1 MTQGVKLEQQEG
13 NGASLLKQR
22 LIRDADRYGKA
33 LGPRARVL
41 VCQLPLAVMM
51 AGVVLAAPA
60 AWPGLPDSALCRFAL
75 ALQAVLLAACVLVP
89 WQRFGPLAP
98 LVIPVLDLVAIGL
111 LRDGTSAGLPD
122 PGVLSV
128 LPVVWISAS
137 RLSAAAS
144 VSLSFSVPLLA
155 ALPWLFADGAA
166 PLAASTVEAVLVP
179 LMMVAVS
186 LAMRFARAR
195 LRHEQWR
202 IQSKEAELEVLLADS
217 REREQL
223 LNTILDTVDVGIVA
237 VDAAGR
243 RLLTNSWQ
251 TQLEASAATA
261 PRSAKSPE
269 PAMAPESS
277 ELPESAEEGQL
288 LLTGQDRN
296 TPLPLERRPLR
307 RALAGESFAD
317 YLVCFGEGSASRV
330 LSTGARPLKD
340 DAGDFRGAVVVFK
353 EVTGLVDALAAKDEV
368 VSTVSH
374 EFRTPLTSI
383 IGNLDLVLADTD
395 GLDSPVTR
403 RVEVAQR
410 NAERLLA
417 LVSDLLMSASAA
429 VHVHPRR
436 TDLAGLVE
444 ASLGSAQA
452 QAQAHR
458 VCLAMDVP
466 VPLWANVDPLRI
478 SQALDNLVSN
488 AIKYSPDGGSVRI
501 SASTADGLVRL
512 HVADTGM
519 GMTAADAGRVF
530 TRFFRSPAVR
540 DGSIPGAG
548 LGLSITKAIM
558 ERHGGSI
565 SCRTRPGHGST
576 FTLEFPADGP
586 PAAF

>member
-1 MTQGVKLEQQEG
+1 MLR
-13 NGASLLKQR
+13 QR
-22 LIRDADRYGKA
+22 LIRSAVRHGEA
-33 LGPRARVL
+33 LGPRGRVL
-41 VCQLPLAVMM
+41 VCQLPLAVMT
-51 AGVVLAAPA
+51 AVVLLAAPA
-60 AWPGLPDSALCRFAL
+60 AWPGPPESTLCRFAL
-75 ALQAVLLAACVLVP
+75 VLQAALLAACVLVP
-89 WQRFGPLAP
+89 WH
-98 LVIPVLDLVAIGL
+98 
-111 LRDGTSAGLPD
+111 
-122 PGVLSV
+122 
-128 LPVVWISAS
+128 
-137 RLSAAAS
+137 
-144 VSLSFSVPLLA
+144 
-155 ALPWLFADGAA
+155 
-166 PLAASTVEAVLVP
+166 
-179 LMMVAVS
+179 
-186 LAMRFARAR
+186 R

-202 IQSKEAELEVLLADS
+202 IKSKEAELEVLLADS

-243 RLLTNSWQ
+243 RLLTNNWQ
-251 TQLEASAATA
+251 TQLEESAAA
-261 PRSAKSPE
+261 AGRRAE
-269 PAMAPESS
+269 WPAA
-277 ELPESAEEGQL
+277 ELLEEEGQL
-288 LLTGQDRN
+288 LLTGQDRS
-296 TPLPLERRPLR
+296 TPLPLERRPIR

-317 YLVCFGEGSASRV
+317 YLVCYGEAAGGRV
-330 LSTGARPLKD
+330 VSTGARPLKD
-340 DAGDFRGAVVVFK
+340 DAGDFRGAVVIFN

-383 IGNLDLVLADTD
+383 IGNLDLVLADTE
-395 GLDSPVTR
+395 GLDSPVVR

-452 QAQAHR
+452 HAQASR
-458 VCLAMDVP
+458 VCLAMDVRG
-466 VPLWANVDPLRI
+466 PLWAHVDPLRI

-488 AIKYSPDGGSVRI
+488 AIKYSPDGGSVRV
-501 SASTADGLVRL
+501 SASTGDGLVRL
-512 HVADTGM
+512 HVEDTGM

-548 LGLSITKAIM
+548 LGLSITKAIV

-576 FTLEFPADGP
+576 FTLELPADGP

>member
-1 MTQGVKLEQQEG
+1 
-13 NGASLLKQR
+13 LLRQR
-22 LIRDADRYGKA
+22 LIRSVDRHGKA
-33 LGPRARVL
+33 LGPRGRVL
-41 VCQLPLAVMM
+41 VCQLPLAVML
-51 AGVVLAAPA
+51 AGIVMAAPA
-60 AWPGLPDSALCRFAL
+60 AWPGLPDSLLCRYAF
-75 ALQAVLLAACVLVP
+75 ALQAVLLVACALVP

-111 LRDGTSAGLPD
+111 LRDGTTAGLPD

-137 RLSAAAS
+137 RLSAPAS
-144 VSLSFSVPLLA
+144 LSLSFSVPLLA
-155 ALPWLFADGAA
+155 ALPWLLADRSA
-166 PLAASTVEAVLVP
+166 PLAARTAEALLVP
-179 LMMVAVS
+179 LMMFAVS

-195 LRHEQWR
+195 LRREQRR
-202 IQSKEAELEVLLADS
+202 IKSKEAELEVLLADS
-217 REREQL
+217 RERERL

-237 VDAAGR
+237 VDASGR
-243 RLLTNSWQ
+243 RLLTNTWQ
-251 TQLEASAATA
+251 AELEESAAAVPSPTA
-261 PRSAKSPE
+261 E
-269 PAMAPESS
+269 PAGEL
-277 ELPESAEEGQL
+277 LPEEEGRL
-288 LLTGQDRN
+288 VLTGQDRS
-296 TPLPLERRPLR
+296 TPLPLERRPIR

-317 YLVCFGEGSASRV
+317 YLVCFGEAAASRV
-330 LSTGARPLKD
+330 VSTGARPLKN
-340 DAGDFRGAVVVFK
+340 DAGDFRGAVVVFN

-383 IGNLDLVLADTD
+383 IGNLDLVLADTE
-395 GLDSPVTR
+395 GLDSPVVR

-452 QAQAHR
+452 HAQASR
-458 VCLAMDVP
+458 VCLATDVQG
-466 VPLWANVDPLRI
+466 PLWAHVDPLRI

-488 AIKYSPDGGSVRI
+488 AIKYSPDGGSVRV
-501 SASTADGLVRL
+501 SASSGEGRVRL
-512 HVADTGM
+512 HVEDTGM

-548 LGLSITKAIM
+548 LGLSITKAIV
-558 ERHGGSI
+558 EGHGGSI
-565 SCRTRPGHGST
+565 SCRTSPGHGST
-576 FTLEFPADGP
+576 FTLELPA
-586 PAAF
+586 

>member
-1 MTQGVKLEQQEG
+1 
-13 NGASLLKQR
+13 
-22 LIRDADRYGKA
+22 
-33 LGPRARVL
+33 
-41 VCQLPLAVMM
+41 
-51 AGVVLAAPA
+51 
-60 AWPGLPDSALCRFAL
+60 
-75 ALQAVLLAACVLVP
+75 
-89 WQRFGPLAP
+89 LAP

-137 RLSAAAS
+137 SLSAAAS
-144 VSLSFSVPLLA
+144 LSLSFSVPLLA
-155 ALPWLFADGAA
+155 ALPWLLADRTA
-166 PLAASTVEAVLVP
+166 PLAARMAEAVLVP
-179 LMMVAVS
+179 LMMLAIS

-202 IQSKEAELEVLLADS
+202 IKSKEAELGVLLA
-217 REREQL
+217 
-223 LNTILDTVDVGIVA
+223 
-237 VDAAGR
+237 
-243 RLLTNSWQ
+243 
-251 TQLEASAATA
+251 
-261 PRSAKSPE
+261 
-269 PAMAPESS
+269 
-277 ELPESAEEGQL
+277 
-288 LLTGQDRN
+288 
-296 TPLPLERRPLR
+296 
-307 RALAGESFAD
+307 
-317 YLVCFGEGSASRV
+317 
-330 LSTGARPLKD
+330 
-340 DAGDFRGAVVVFK
+340 
-353 EVTGLVDALAAKDEV
+353 EVTGLVDALAAKDDV

-383 IGNLDLVLADTD
+383 IGNLDLVLADIE
-395 GLDSPVTR
+395 GLDSPVVR

-452 QAQAHR
+452 QAQASR
-458 VCLAMDVP
+458 VCLATDVP
-466 VPLWANVDPLRI
+466 GPLWANVDPLRI

-488 AIKYSPDGGSVRI
+488 AIKYSPDGGSVRV

-512 HVADTGM
+512 HVEDTGM

-548 LGLSITKAIM
+548 LGLSITKAIV

-576 FTLEFPADGP
+576 FTLELPTDGP

>member
-1 MTQGVKLEQQEG
+1 
-13 NGASLLKQR
+13 
-22 LIRDADRYGKA
+22 
-33 LGPRARVL
+33 
-41 VCQLPLAVMM
+41 LPLAVMM
-51 AGVVLAAPA
+51 TGVALAAPA
-60 AWPGLPDSALCRFAL
+60 AWPGLPESTLCRFAL
-75 ALQAVLLAACVLVP
+75 GLQAVLLAVCVLVP

-137 RLSAAAS
+137 SLSAPAS
-144 VSLSFSVPLLA
+144 LSLSFSVPLLA
-155 ALPWLFADGAA
+155 ALPWLLADHAA
-166 PLAASTVEAVLVP
+166 PPAARTAEAVLVP
-179 LMMVAVS
+179 LMMLAVS

-202 IQSKEAELEVLLADS
+202 IKSKEAELEVLLADS

-237 VDAAGR
+237 VDAAGH

-251 TQLEASAATA
+251 TELEDSAATA
-261 PRSAKSPE
+261 PSQSP
-269 PAMAPESS
+269 
-277 ELPESAEEGQL
+277 ELPELSAQLPAEEGQL
-288 LLTGQDRN
+288 LLTGQDRS
-296 TPLPLERRPLR
+296 TPLPLERRPIR
-307 RALAGESFAD
+307 RAMAGESFAD
-317 YLVCFGEGSASRV
+317 YLVCFGEAAASRV
-330 LSTGARPLKD
+330 VSTGARPLKD
-340 DAGDFRGAVVVFK
+340 DAGDFRGAVVVFN
-353 EVTGLVDALAAKDEV
+353 EVTSLVDALAAKDEV

-383 IGNLDLVLADTD
+383 IGNLDLVLADTE
-395 GLDSPVTR
+395 GLDSPVVR

-452 QAQAHR
+452 HAQASR
-458 VCLAMDVP
+458 VSLATDVRG
-466 VPLWANVDPLRI
+466 PLWAHVDPLRI

-488 AIKYSPDGGSVRI
+488 AIKYSPDGGSVRV
-501 SASTADGLVRL
+501 SASTGDGLVRL
-512 HVADTGM
+512 HVEDTGM

-548 LGLSITKAIM
+548 LGLSITKAIV

-576 FTLEFPADGP
+576 FTLELPAEGH

>member
-1 MTQGVKLEQQEG
+1 MLR
-13 NGASLLKQR
+13 QR
-22 LIRDADRYGKA
+22 LIRGADRHGKA

-60 AWPGLPDSALCRFAL
+60 AWPGLPDSTLCRFAL
-75 ALQAVLLAACVLVP
+75 AMQAALLAACVLVP
-89 WQRFGPLAP
+89 WHRFGPLAP
-98 LVIPVLDLVAIGL
+98 LVVPVLDLVAIGL

-137 RLSAAAS
+137 RLSAAGS
-144 VSLSFSVPLLA
+144 LSLSFSVPLLA

-166 PLAASTVEAVLVP
+166 PLAARTAEAVLVP
-179 LMMVAVS
+179 LMMLAVS

-195 LRHEQWR
+195 LRHERWR
-202 IQSKEAELEVLLADS
+202 TESKEAELEVLLADS

-237 VDAAGR
+237 VDATGR

-261 PRSAKSPE
+261 HRSA
-269 PAMAPESS
+269 ESAAES
-277 ELPESAEEGQL
+277 PESAELPAEDQL

-296 TPLPLERRPLR
+296 TRLPLERRPIR
-307 RALAGESFAD
+307 RAMAGESFAD

-330 LSTGARPLKD
+330 LSTGARPLRD
-340 DAGDFRGAVVVFK
+340 DADDFRGAVVVFN

-383 IGNLDLVLADTD
+383 IGNLDLVLADTE

-452 QAQAHR
+452 QAQASR

-466 VPLWANVDPLRI
+466 APLWANVDPLRI

-548 LGLSITKAIM
+548 LGLSITKAIV

-576 FTLEFPADGP
+576 FTLELPADGP

>member
-1 MTQGVKLEQQEG
+1 MGR
-13 NGASLLKQR
+13 QR
-22 LIRDADRYGKA
+22 LIRGADRYVKA
-33 LGPRARVL
+33 LGPRARVFI
-41 VCQLPLAVMM
+41 CQVPLALMM
-51 AGVVLAAPA
+51 AGVVLAAPD
-60 AWPGLPDSALCRFAL
+60 AWPGVMDSALCRYAL
-75 ALQAVLLAACVLVP
+75 GLQAALLAACVLVP

-111 LRDGTSAGLPD
+111 LRDGSSAGLPD

-137 RLSAAAS
+137 TLSAPAS
-144 VSLSFSVPLLA
+144 LSLSFTVPLLA
-155 ALPWLFADGAA
+155 AWPWLLTDPSAPPAA
-166 PLAASTVEAVLVP
+166 RSAEAVLVP
-179 LMMVAVS
+179 LMMLAVS

-202 IQSKEAELEVLLADS
+202 IQSKEAELQALLADS
-217 REREQL
+217 KERERL

-237 VDAAGR
+237 VDAGGR

-251 TQLEASAATA
+251 TKLEESAASAAAA
-261 PRSAKSPE
+261 PRSAKSTDSAQSPDSAE
-269 PAMAPESS
+269 VPGPAE
-277 ELPESAEEGQL
+277 EEGQL
-288 LLTGQDRN
+288 VLTGQDRS
-296 TPLPLERRPLR
+296 TPLPLERRPIR
-307 RALAGESFAD
+307 RALGGESFAD
-317 YLVCFGEGSASRV
+317 YLVSFGEAAASRV
-330 LSTGARPLKD
+330 VSTGARPLMN
-340 DAGDFRGAVVVFK
+340 DAGDFRGAVVVFN

-383 IGNLDLVLADTD
+383 IGNLDLVLADTED
-395 GLDSPVTR
+395 LDSPAVR
-403 RVEVAQR
+403 RIEVAQR

-417 LVSDLLMSASAA
+417 LVSDLLMSASSA

-452 QAQAHR
+452 HAQASR
-458 VCLAMDVP
+458 VCLAMDVAG
-466 VPLWANVDPLRI
+466 PLWANVDPLRI

-488 AIKYSPDGGSVRI
+488 AIKYSPDGGSVRV
-501 SASTADGLVRL
+501 SASAADGLVRL
-512 HVADTGM
+512 HVEDTGM

-548 LGLSITKAIM
+548 LGLSITKAIV

-576 FTLEFPADGP
+576 FTLELPADGP

>member
-1 MTQGVKLEQQEG
+1 M
-13 NGASLLKQR
+13 LKQR
-22 LIRDADRYGKA
+22 LIRGADRYGKA

-41 VCQLPLAVMM
+41 VCQLPLAVVM

-60 AWPGLPDSALCRFAL
+60 AWPSLPDSTWCRYAL
-75 ALQAVLLAACVLVP
+75 ALQAALLAACVLIP

-98 LVIPVLDLVAIGL
+98 LAIPVLDLVAIGL

-155 ALPWLFADGAA
+155 ALPWLFADRAA

-179 LMMVAVS
+179 LMMLAVS

-202 IQSKEAELEVLLADS
+202 IQSKEAELEVLLAAS

-251 TQLEASAATA
+251 SHLEASAATSH
-261 PRSAKSPE
+261 RSA
-269 PAMAPESS
+269 ESAES
-277 ELPESAEEGQL
+277 PESAELPVEEGLL

-296 TPLPLERRPLR
+296 TPLPLERRPIR

-317 YLVCFGEGSASRV
+317 YLVCFGDGSASRV

-340 DAGDFRGAVVVFK
+340 DAGDFRGAVVVFN

-383 IGNLDLVLADTD
+383 IGNLDLVLADTE

-466 VPLWANVDPLRI
+466 APLWANVDPLRI

-501 SASTADGLVRL
+501 SASTVDGLVRL
-512 HVADTGM
+512 QVADTGM

-548 LGLSITKAIM
+548 LGLSITKAIV

>member
-1 MTQGVKLEQQEG
+1 MLR
-13 NGASLLKQR
+13 QR
-22 LIRDADRYGKA
+22 LIRSVDRHGKA
-33 LGPRARVL
+33 LGPRGRVL
-41 VCQLPLAVMM
+41 VCQLPLAVML
-51 AGVVLAAPA
+51 AGIVMAAPA
-60 AWPGLPDSALCRFAL
+60 AWPGLPDSILCRYAF
-75 ALQAVLLAACVLVP
+75 ALQAALLVACVLVP

-111 LRDGTSAGLPD
+111 LRDGTTAGLPD

-137 RLSAAAS
+137 RLSAPAS
-144 VSLSFSVPLLA
+144 LSLSFSVPLLA
-155 ALPWLFADGAA
+155 ALPWLLADRSA
-166 PLAASTVEAVLVP
+166 PLAARTAEALLVP
-179 LMMVAVS
+179 LMMLAVS

-195 LRHEQWR
+195 LRREQRR
-202 IQSKEAELEVLLADS
+202 IKSKEAELEVLLADS
-217 REREQL
+217 RERERL

-237 VDAAGR
+237 VDASGR
-243 RLLTNSWQ
+243 RLLTNTWQ
-251 TQLEASAATA
+251 AELEESAAAA
-261 PRSAKSPE
+261 PRPTAE
-269 PAMAPESS
+269 AAGEV
-277 ELPESAEEGQL
+277 LPEEEGQL
-288 LLTGQDRN
+288 VLTGQDRS
-296 TPLPLERRPLR
+296 TPLPLERRPIR

-317 YLVCFGEGSASRV
+317 YLVCFGEAAASRV
-330 LSTGARPLKD
+330 VSTGARPLKN
-340 DAGDFRGAVVVFK
+340 DAGDFRGAVVVFN

-383 IGNLDLVLADTD
+383 IGNLDLVLADTE
-395 GLDSPVTR
+395 GLDSPVVR

-436 TDLAGLVE
+436 TDLAGIVE

-452 QAQAHR
+452 HAQASR
-458 VCLAMDVP
+458 VCLATDVQG
-466 VPLWANVDPLRI
+466 PLWAHVDPLRI

-488 AIKYSPDGGSVRI
+488 AIKYSPDGGSVRV
-501 SASTADGLVRL
+501 SASSGDGLVRL
-512 HVADTGM
+512 HVEDTGM

-548 LGLSITKAIM
+548 LGLSITKAIV
-558 ERHGGSI
+558 EGHGGSI
-565 SCRTRPGHGST
+565 SCRTSPGHGST
-576 FTLEFPADGP
+576 FTLELPA
-586 PAAF
+586 

>member
-1 MTQGVKLEQQEG
+1 
-13 NGASLLKQR
+13 LLRQR
-22 LIRDADRYGKA
+22 LIRGADRHGKA

-60 AWPGLPDSALCRFAL
+60 AWPGLPDSTLCRFAL
-75 ALQAVLLAACVLVP
+75 ALQAALLAACVLVP
-89 WQRFGPLAP
+89 WHRFGPLAP
-98 LVIPVLDLVAIGL
+98 LVVPALDLVAIGL

-137 RLSAAAS
+137 RLSAAGS
-144 VSLSFSVPLLA
+144 LSLSFSVPLLA

-166 PLAASTVEAVLVP
+166 PLAARTAEAVLVP
-179 LMMVAVS
+179 LMMLAVS

-195 LRHEQWR
+195 LRHERWR
-202 IQSKEAELEVLLADS
+202 TESKEAELEVLLADS

-261 PRSAKSPE
+261 HRSA
-269 PAMAPESS
+269 ESAAES
-277 ELPESAEEGQL
+277 PESAELPAEDQL

-296 TPLPLERRPLR
+296 TRLPLERRPIR

-340 DAGDFRGAVVVFK
+340 DAGDFHGAVVVFN

-383 IGNLDLVLADTD
+383 IGNLDLVLADTK

-452 QAQAHR
+452 QAQASR

-466 VPLWANVDPLRI
+466 APLWANVDPLRI

-501 SASTADGLVRL
+501 SASIADGLVRL

-548 LGLSITKAIM
+548 LGLSITKAIV

-576 FTLEFPADGP
+576 FTLELPADGP

>member
-1 MTQGVKLEQQEG
+1 MLR
-13 NGASLLKQR
+13 QR
-22 LIRDADRYGKA
+22 LIRGADRHGKA

-60 AWPGLPDSALCRFAL
+60 AWPGLPDSTLCRFAL
-75 ALQAVLLAACVLVP
+75 ALQAALLAACVLVP
-89 WQRFGPLAP
+89 WHRFGPLAP
-98 LVIPVLDLVAIGL
+98 LVVPALDLVAIGL

-137 RLSAAAS
+137 RLSAAGS
-144 VSLSFSVPLLA
+144 LSLSFSVPLLA

-166 PLAASTVEAVLVP
+166 PLAARTAEAVLVP
-179 LMMVAVS
+179 LMMLAVS

-195 LRHEQWR
+195 LRHERWR
-202 IQSKEAELEVLLADS
+202 TESKEAELEVLLADS

-261 PRSAKSPE
+261 HRSA
-269 PAMAPESS
+269 ESAAES
-277 ELPESAEEGQL
+277 PESAELPAEDQL

-296 TPLPLERRPLR
+296 TRLPLERRPIR

-340 DAGDFRGAVVVFK
+340 DAGDFHGAVVVFN

-383 IGNLDLVLADTD
+383 IGNLDLVLADTE

-452 QAQAHR
+452 QAQASR

-466 VPLWANVDPLRI
+466 APLWANVDPLRI

-548 LGLSITKAIM
+548 LGLSITKAIV

-576 FTLEFPADGP
+576 FTLELPADGP

>member
-1 MTQGVKLEQQEG
+1 
-13 NGASLLKQR
+13 
-22 LIRDADRYGKA
+22 
-33 LGPRARVL
+33 
-41 VCQLPLAVMM
+41 
-51 AGVVLAAPA
+51 
-60 AWPGLPDSALCRFAL
+60 
-75 ALQAVLLAACVLVP
+75 
-89 WQRFGPLAP
+89 LAP

-111 LRDGTSAGLPD
+111 LRDGTNAGLPD

-137 RLSAAAS
+137 RLSAPAS
-144 VSLSFSVPLLA
+144 LSLSFSVPLLA
-155 ALPWLFADGAA
+155 ALPWLLADRSA
-166 PLAASTVEAVLVP
+166 PLAARTAEALLVP
-179 LMMVAVS
+179 LMMFAVS

-195 LRHEQWR
+195 LRREQRR
-202 IQSKEAELEVLLADS
+202 IKSKEAELEVLLADS
-217 REREQL
+217 RERERL

-237 VDAAGR
+237 VDASGR
-243 RLLTNSWQ
+243 RLLTNTWQ
-251 TQLEASAATA
+251 AELEDSAAAA
-261 PRSAKSPE
+261 PRLMAD
-269 PAMAPESS
+269 PAGEV
-277 ELPESAEEGQL
+277 LPEEEGRL
-288 LLTGQDRN
+288 VLTGQDRS
-296 TPLPLERRPLR
+296 TPLPPERRPIR

-317 YLVCFGEGSASRV
+317 YLVCFGEAAASRV
-330 LSTGARPLKD
+330 VSTGARPLKN
-340 DAGDFRGAVVVFK
+340 DAGDFRGAVVVFN

-383 IGNLDLVLADTD
+383 IGNLDLVLADTE
-395 GLDSPVTR
+395 GLDSPVVR

-452 QAQAHR
+452 HAQASR
-458 VCLAMDVP
+458 VCLATDVQG
-466 VPLWANVDPLRI
+466 PLWAHVDPLRI

-488 AIKYSPDGGSVRI
+488 AIKYSPDGGSVRV
-501 SASTADGLVRL
+501 SASSGDGLVRL
-512 HVADTGM
+512 HVEDTGM

-548 LGLSITKAIM
+548 LGLSITKAIV
-558 ERHGGSI
+558 EGHGGSI
-565 SCRTRPGHGST
+565 SCRTSPGHGST
-576 FTLEFPADGP
+576 FTLELPA
-586 PAAF
+586 

>member
-1 MTQGVKLEQQEG
+1 MLR
-13 NGASLLKQR
+13 QR
-22 LIRDADRYGKA
+22 LIRGADRHGEA

-51 AGVVLAAPA
+51 AVVVLAAPA
-60 AWPGLPDSALCRFAL
+60 AWPGLPESTLCRFAL
-75 ALQAVLLAACVLVP
+75 VLQAALLAACVLVP
-89 WQRFGPLAP
+89 WHRFGPLAP
-98 LVIPVLDLVAIGL
+98 LLIPVLDLIAIGL

-137 RLSAAAS
+137 SLSAPAS
-144 VSLSFSVPLLA
+144 LSLSFSVPLLA
-155 ALPWLFADGAA
+155 SLPWLLADRAA
-166 PLAASTVEAVLVP
+166 PLAASTAEAVLVP
-179 LMMVAVS
+179 LMMLAVS
-186 LAMRFARAR
+186 LAMHFTRTR
-195 LRHEQWR
+195 LRHEQRR
-202 IQSKEAELEVLLADS
+202 IKSKEAELEVLLADS

-251 TQLEASAATA
+251 TQLEESAATA
-261 PRSAKSPE
+261 PR
-269 PAMAPESS
+269 PAGQLPAA
-277 ELPESAEEGQL
+277 ELLEEEGQL
-288 LLTGQDRN
+288 LLTGQDRS
-296 TPLPLERRPLR
+296 TPLPLERRPIR

-317 YLVCFGEGSASRV
+317 YLVCFGEAAAGRV
-330 LSTGARPLKD
+330 VSTGARPLKD
-340 DAGDFRGAVVVFK
+340 DAGDFRGAVVIFN

-383 IGNLDLVLADTD
+383 IGNLDLVLADTE
-395 GLDSPVTR
+395 GLDSPVVR

-452 QAQAHR
+452 HAQASR
-458 VCLAMDVP
+458 VCLAMDVRG
-466 VPLWANVDPLRI
+466 PLWAHVDPLRI

-488 AIKYSPDGGSVRI
+488 AIKYSPDGGSVRV
-501 SASTADGLVRL
+501 SASTGDGLVRL
-512 HVADTGM
+512 HVEDTGM

-548 LGLSITKAIM
+548 LGLSITKAIV

-576 FTLEFPADGP
+576 FTLELPADGP

>member
-1 MTQGVKLEQQEG
+1 MLR
-13 NGASLLKQR
+13 QR
-22 LIRDADRYGKA
+22 LIRGADRYGKA

-41 VCQLPLAVMM
+41 VCQLPLTVMM
-51 AGVVLAAPA
+51 AGVVLAAPT
-60 AWPGLPDSALCRFAL
+60 AWPGLLDSTLCRYAL
-75 ALQAVLLAACVLVP
+75 VLQAALLAACVLVP
-89 WQRFGPLAP
+89 WQRLGPFAP

-137 RLSAAAS
+137 SLSAPAS
-144 VSLSFSVPLLA
+144 LSLSFTVPLLA
-155 ALPWLFADGAA
+155 ALPWLLADRTA
-166 PLAASTVEAVLVP
+166 PLAARTAEAVLVP
-179 LMMVAVS
+179 LMMLAVS
-186 LAMRFARAR
+186 LAMRFARSR

-202 IQSKEAELEVLLADS
+202 IKSKEAELEVLLADS
-217 REREQL
+217 RERELL

-237 VDAAGR
+237 VDAGGR

-251 TQLEASAATA
+251 TQLEDSAATA
-261 PRSAKSPE
+261 PRTTAESAAQSPE
-269 PAMAPESS
+269 
-277 ELPESAEEGQL
+277 ELAEEEGQL
-288 LLTGQDRN
+288 VLTGQDRS
-296 TPLPLERRPLR
+296 TPLPLERRPIR

-317 YLVCFGEGSASRV
+317 YLVCFGEAAASRV
-330 LSTGARPLKD
+330 VSTGARPLKD
-340 DAGDFRGAVVVFK
+340 DAGDFRGAVVVFN

-383 IGNLDLVLADTD
+383 IGNLDLVLADTE
-395 GLDSPVTR
+395 GLDSPVVR

-452 QAQAHR
+452 HAQASR
-458 VCLAMDVP
+458 VSLAMDVRG
-466 VPLWANVDPLRI
+466 PLWAHVDPLRI

-488 AIKYSPDGGSVRI
+488 AIKYSPDGGSVRV
-501 SASTADGLVRL
+501 SASTGEGLVRL
-512 HVADTGM
+512 HVEDTGM

-540 DGSIPGAG
+540 DGAIPGAG
-548 LGLSITKAIM
+548 LGLSITKAIV

-576 FTLEFPADGP
+576 FTLELPVDGP

>member
-1 MTQGVKLEQQEG
+1 M
-13 NGASLLKQR
+13 
-22 LIRDADRYGKA
+22 
-33 LGPRARVL
+33 
-41 VCQLPLAVMM
+41 PLAVMM
-51 AGVVLAAPA
+51 AGVALAGPA
-60 AWPGLPDSALCRFAL
+60 AWPGLPDSTLCRFAL
-75 ALQAVLLAACVLVP
+75 ALQAALLAACVLVP

-98 LVIPVLDLVAIGL
+98 LVIPILDLVAIGL

-137 RLSAAAS
+137 SLSAAAS
-144 VSLSFSVPLLA
+144 LSLSFSAPLLA
-155 ALPWLFADGAA
+155 ALPWLLADRTA
-166 PLAASTVEAVLVP
+166 PLAARTAEAVLVP
-179 LMMVAVS
+179 LMMLAVS
-186 LAMRFARAR
+186 LAMRSARAR
-195 LRHEQWR
+195 LRHEQRR
-202 IQSKEAELEVLLADS
+202 IKSKEAELGVLLA
-217 REREQL
+217 
-223 LNTILDTVDVGIVA
+223 
-237 VDAAGR
+237 
-243 RLLTNSWQ
+243 
-251 TQLEASAATA
+251 
-261 PRSAKSPE
+261 
-269 PAMAPESS
+269 
-277 ELPESAEEGQL
+277 
-288 LLTGQDRN
+288 
-296 TPLPLERRPLR
+296 
-307 RALAGESFAD
+307 
-317 YLVCFGEGSASRV
+317 
-330 LSTGARPLKD
+330 
-340 DAGDFRGAVVVFK
+340 
-353 EVTGLVDALAAKDEV
+353 EVTGLVDALAAKDDV

-383 IGNLDLVLADTD
+383 IGNLDLVLADIE
-395 GLDSPVTR
+395 GLDSPVVR

-452 QAQAHR
+452 QAQASR
-458 VCLAMDVP
+458 VRLATDVP
-466 VPLWANVDPLRI
+466 GPLWANVDPLRI

-488 AIKYSPDGGSVRI
+488 AIKYSPDGGSVRV

-512 HVADTGM
+512 HVEDTGM

-548 LGLSITKAIM
+548 LGLSITKAIV

-576 FTLEFPADGP
+576 FTLELPTDGP

>member
-1 MTQGVKLEQQEG
+1 M
-13 NGASLLKQR
+13 
-22 LIRDADRYGKA
+22 DRHGKA
-33 LGPRARVL
+33 LGPRGRVL
-41 VCQLPLAVMM
+41 VCQLPLAVML
-51 AGVVLAAPA
+51 AGIVMAAPA
-60 AWPGLPDSALCRFAL
+60 AWPGLPDSLLCRYAF
-75 ALQAVLLAACVLVP
+75 ALQAVLLVACALVP

-111 LRDGTSAGLPD
+111 LRDGTTAGLPD

-137 RLSAAAS
+137 RLSAPAS
-144 VSLSFSVPLLA
+144 LSLSFSVPLLA
-155 ALPWLFADGAA
+155 ALPWLLADRSA
-166 PLAASTVEAVLVP
+166 PLAARTAEALLVP
-179 LMMVAVS
+179 LMMLAVS

-195 LRHEQWR
+195 LRREQRR
-202 IQSKEAELEVLLADS
+202 IKSKEAELEILLADS
-217 REREQL
+217 RERERL

-237 VDAAGR
+237 VDASGR
-243 RLLTNSWQ
+243 RLLTNTWLAE
-251 TQLEASAATA
+251 LEDSAAAA
-261 PRSAKSPE
+261 PRSTAD
-269 PAMAPESS
+269 PAREV
-277 ELPESAEEGQL
+277 LPEEEGRL
-288 LLTGQDRN
+288 VLTGQDRS
-296 TPLPLERRPLR
+296 TPLPLERRPIR

-317 YLVCFGEGSASRV
+317 YLVCFGEAAASRV
-330 LSTGARPLKD
+330 VSTGARPLKN
-340 DAGDFRGAVVVFK
+340 DAGDFRGAVVVFN

-383 IGNLDLVLADTD
+383 IGNLDLVLADTE
-395 GLDSPVTR
+395 GLDSPVVR

-452 QAQAHR
+452 HAQASR
-458 VCLAMDVP
+458 VCLATDVQG
-466 VPLWANVDPLRI
+466 PLWAHVDPLRI

-488 AIKYSPDGGSVRI
+488 AIKYSPDGGSVRV
-501 SASTADGLVRL
+501 SASSGDGRVRL
-512 HVADTGM
+512 HVEDTGM

-548 LGLSITKAIM
+548 LGLSITKAIV
-558 ERHGGSI
+558 EGHGGSI
-565 SCRTRPGHGST
+565 SCRTSPGHGST
-576 FTLEFPADGP
+576 FTLELPA
-586 PAAF
+586 

>member
-1 MTQGVKLEQQEG
+1 
-13 NGASLLKQR
+13 
-22 LIRDADRYGKA
+22 
-33 LGPRARVL
+33 
-41 VCQLPLAVMM
+41 
-51 AGVVLAAPA
+51 
-60 AWPGLPDSALCRFAL
+60 
-75 ALQAVLLAACVLVP
+75 
-89 WQRFGPLAP
+89 
-98 LVIPVLDLVAIGL
+98 
-111 LRDGTSAGLPD
+111 
-122 PGVLSV
+122 VLSV

-137 RLSAAAS
+137 TLSAAAS
-144 VSLSFSVPLLA
+144 LSISFTVPLLA
-155 ALPWLFADGAA
+155 AMPWLLTDRTAPPAA
-166 PLAASTVEAVLVP
+166 RAAEAVLVP
-179 LMMVAVS
+179 LMMLAVS

-202 IQSKEAELEVLLADS
+202 IESKEAELQALLEDS
-217 REREQL
+217 RERERL

-237 VDAAGR
+237 VDAGGR

-251 TQLEASAATA
+251 AQLEESASAASA
-261 PRSAKSPE
+261 PRSGEQPAQPPE
-269 PAMAPESS
+269 
-277 ELPESAEEGQL
+277 EEGRL
-288 LLTGQDRN
+288 VLTGQDRS
-296 TPLPLERRPLR
+296 TPLPLERRPIR

-317 YLVCFGEGSASRV
+317 YLVCFGEAAASRV
-330 LSTGARPLKD
+330 LSTGARPLKN
-340 DAGDFRGAVVVFK
+340 DAGDFRGAVVVFN
-353 EVTGLVDALAAKDEV
+353 EVTGLVDALTAKDEV

-383 IGNLDLVLADTD
+383 IGNLDLVLADSD
-395 GLDSPVTR
+395 GLDSPAVR

-417 LVSDLLMSASAA
+417 LVSDLLMSASSA

-452 QAQAHR
+452 QAQASR

-466 VPLWANVDPLRI
+466 GPLWANVDPLRI

-501 SASTADGLVRL
+501 SASTDGGLVRL
-512 HVADTGM
+512 HVEDTGM

-548 LGLSITKAIM
+548 LGLSITKAIV

-565 SCRTRPGHGST
+565 SCCTRPGQGST
-576 FTLEFPADGP
+576 FTLELPADGP

>member
-1 MTQGVKLEQQEG
+1 
-13 NGASLLKQR
+13 
-22 LIRDADRYGKA
+22 
-33 LGPRARVL
+33 
-41 VCQLPLAVMM
+41 
-51 AGVVLAAPA
+51 
-60 AWPGLPDSALCRFAL
+60 
-75 ALQAVLLAACVLVP
+75 
-89 WQRFGPLAP
+89 
-98 LVIPVLDLVAIGL
+98 
-111 LRDGTSAGLPD
+111 
-122 PGVLSV
+122 
-128 LPVVWISAS
+128 
-137 RLSAAAS
+137 
-144 VSLSFSVPLLA
+144 
-155 ALPWLFADGAA
+155 
-166 PLAASTVEAVLVP
+166 
-179 LMMVAVS
+179 
-186 LAMRFARAR
+186 MRFARAR

-202 IQSKEAELEVLLADS
+202 IESKEAELQALLEDS
-217 REREQL
+217 RERERL

-237 VDAAGR
+237 VDAGGR

-251 TQLEASAATA
+251 AQLEESASAASA
-261 PRSAKSPE
+261 PRSGEQPAQPPE
-269 PAMAPESS
+269 
-277 ELPESAEEGQL
+277 EEGRL
-288 LLTGQDRN
+288 VLTGQDRS
-296 TPLPLERRPLR
+296 TPLPLERRPIR

-317 YLVCFGEGSASRV
+317 YLVCFGEAAASRV
-330 LSTGARPLKD
+330 LSTGARPLKN
-340 DAGDFRGAVVVFK
+340 DAGDFRGAVVVFN
-353 EVTGLVDALAAKDEV
+353 EVTGLVDALTAKDEV

-383 IGNLDLVLADTD
+383 IGNLDLVLADSD
-395 GLDSPVTR
+395 GLDSPAVR

-417 LVSDLLMSASAA
+417 LVSDLLMSASSA

-452 QAQAHR
+452 HAQASR

-466 VPLWANVDPLRI
+466 GPLWANVDPLRI

-501 SASTADGLVRL
+501 SASTDGGLVRL
-512 HVADTGM
+512 HVEDTGM

-548 LGLSITKAIM
+548 LGLSITKAIV

-565 SCRTRPGHGST
+565 SCCTRPGQGST
-576 FTLEFPADGP
+576 FTLELPADGP

>member
-1 MTQGVKLEQQEG
+1 M
-13 NGASLLKQR
+13 LKQR
-22 LIRDADRYGKA
+22 LIRGADRYGKA

-60 AWPGLPDSALCRFAL
+60 AWPGLTDSALCRFAL

-144 VSLSFSVPLLA
+144 VSLSFSVPLLG
-155 ALPWLFADGAA
+155 ALPWLFADRAA

-179 LMMVAVS
+179 LMMLAVS

-251 TQLEASAATA
+251 TQLEASAAAA
-261 PRSAKSPE
+261 PGSAKSPE
-269 PAMAPESS
+269 SPESA
-277 ELPESAEEGQL
+277 ELPAEEGQL
-288 LLTGQDRN
+288 LLTGQDRM
-296 TPLPLERRPLR
+296 TPLPLERRPIR

-340 DAGDFRGAVVVFK
+340 DAGNFRGAVVVFN
-353 EVTGLVDALAAKDEV
+353 EVTLLVDALAAKDEV

-383 IGNLDLVLADTD
+383 IGNLDLVLADTE

-478 SQALDNLVSN
+478 TQALDNLVSN

-501 SASTADGLVRL
+501 SASTTDGLVRL

-548 LGLSITKAIM
+548 LGLSITKAIV

-565 SCRTRPGHGST
+565 SCRTRPGHGTT
-576 FTLEFPADGP
+576 FTLELPADGP